1 MKNISIRNIALF
13 AHVDAGKTT
22 ISEQFLYYAGK
33 IKVAGNVDKGNT
45 QTDQLEVEKERGIT
59 VNSTVLIFRWKDTQI
74 NLIDTPGHVDFSSET
89 EKAIHAIDGA
99 ILVVSAIEGVQSQ
112 TENMVKLLKKHN
124 KPFLIFINKVDRVG
138 TELRKIVIEI
148 QNELHLTTL
157 ETQSVTNEGSDD
169 AALINLW
176 TSENYISNTPVIE
189 QIVEQDDPLFNRYL
203 GGEMP
208 SWGNLAESLRKSVK
222 QYLLIPVFYGSAK
235 YALGIETLLDNI
247 SLLLPPPPKYPDEVY
262 GIVFKTLHQKG
273 KGKVSAVRLFGGTIF
288 SRSGLFNATKEKLEK
303 VALIINT
310 DLQNP
315 QIIQQVSAGE
325 IAWVQGMQSAEP
337 GDYLGHLPHNHF
349 VEEKSPALLTVQVIP
364 TIMSDLHS
372 LIEALNI
379 LNNEDPD
386 LNFRFLK
393 EEQELHLNIR
403 GEVQREILQSI
414 LFTRFN
420 IAVDFTHPTVIYK
433 ETPTVACEG
442 YVRYW
447 MPKPCWAIMRFR
459 IEPGAR
465 GSGVQYFSEVGVN
478 DIKKQYQNDVE
489 KAIPFALKQ
498 GILGWEVDDI
508 KITLIEGE
516 DHVAHTKS
524 NDFTIAT
531 PMGIMDGLLKSK
543 PVLLEPILNFKII
556 APEEFLGSI
565 ISELLRLRA
574 EFGNPEI
581 ENAMCK
587 IKGEIPLAIS
597 RGFTIKLSAMTGGKG
612 KLLTRFSS
620 YKPCEVSLGQT
631 REYKGISPLDT
642 AKYILKARKA
652 LS

>member
-1 MKNISIRNIALF
+1 MEKISIRNIALF

-22 ISEQFLYYAGK
+22 ISEQFLYHAGK
-33 IKVAGNVDKGNT
+33 IKVAGSVDKGNT
-45 QTDQLEVEKERGIT
+45 QTDRLEVEKERGIT
-59 VNSTVLIFRWKDTQI
+59 VNSTVLTFRWKDTRI

-89 EKAIHAIDGA
+89 ENAIHAIDGA
-99 ILVVSAIEGVQSQ
+99 IIVVSAIEGVQSQ

-138 TELRKIVIEI
+138 TELRKTVKEI
-148 QNELHLTTL
+148 QNELNLTTI
-157 ETQSVTNEGSDD
+157 EIQSVTNEGSDA
-169 AALINLW
+169 AALTNLW
-176 TSENYISNTPVIE
+176 KSDNYISNTPVIE
-189 QIVEQDDPLFNRYL
+189 QIVEQDDYLFNRYL
-203 GGEMP
+203 EGEMP
-208 SWGNLAESLRKSVK
+208 SWENLVESLGKSVK

-235 YALGIETLLDNI
+235 YALGIETLLNNI
-247 SLLLPPPPKYPDEVY
+247 LLLLPPPPKYPDEVF
-262 GIVFKTLHQKG
+262 GVVFKTLHPKG

-288 SRSGLFNATKEKLEK
+288 SRADLFNATREKQEK
-303 VALIINT
+303 VALIKNT

-325 IAWVQGMQSAEP
+325 IAWIQGLQSAEP
-337 GDYLGHLPHNHF
+337 GDYLGHLPQDHF
-349 VEEKSPALLTVQVIP
+349 VEEKSPALLTIQVIP
-364 TIMSDLHS
+364 KNIGDLHL

-379 LNNEDPD
+379 LNNENPD

-393 EEQELHLNIR
+393 EEQELHLNIH
-403 GEVQREILQSI
+403 GEVQKEILQSI

-420 IAVDFTHPTVIYK
+420 IAVDFTNPTVIYK
-433 ETPTVACEG
+433 ETPTVTSEG

-531 PMGIMDGLLKSK
+531 PMGIMDGLFKSK
-543 PVLLEPILNFKII
+543 PTLLEPILDFKII

-574 EFGNPEI
+574 EFGNPQI
-581 ENAMCK
+581 ENATCK
-587 IKGEIPLAIS
+587 IKGEIPLATS
-597 RGFTIKLSAMTGGKG
+597 LGFPIKLSAMTGGKG
-612 KLLTRFSS
+612 KLIARFSS
-620 YKPCEVSLGQT
+620 YKPCDVSLGQT